1 MDELQTRLH
10 GVAEPLHD
18 LGTRVTERLLNGQ
31 GHEVLVNL
39 AHTEAPW
46 LIVVASVGKSGIDR
60 WLLGSVSER
69 TTEQAPCPTLV
80 VRDAAVLTQWAEG
93 RKPLKVFV
101 CFNFTKTSDAALRWV
116 RTLHA
121 MAPCDIVVGHVDWPV
136 EQYERLG
143 GSGPLPFDANSP
155 EVQRILEREV
165 RTRAQALLDG
175 VPFRLRV
182 ESDSG
187 RCDVR
192 LAAMAREEGAGLLV
206 TGTHQYRGFERFWH
220 ASISR
225 GLLQQAAINV
235 AVVPLMTDQ
244 ARGTNIAP
252 QARRVLVATDF
263 SDAANEAIPHAYALL
278 PNGGSVHLLH
288 VVPQLRMLSGAPH
301 DQDAP
306 PPVAENDEPL
316 WECAARL
323 RRLIPS
329 DAAER
334 GISTRV
340 EVLESH
346 DVAQAICRNAELIDA
361 DLICLGSHGRSG
373 LLETLLGSVSREVM
387 ARSRRKLLLVHPQP
401 K

>member
-1 MDELQTRLH
+1 MDDLQTRLH
-10 GVAEPLHD
+10 GVAEPLSKR
-18 LGTRVTERLLNGQ
+18 GARVTERLLTGP
-31 GHEVLVNL
+31 GDKVLVNL
-39 AHTEAPW
+39 AQTEAPQ
-46 LIVVASVGKSGIDR
+46 LIVVASAGKSGIDR

-69 TTEQAPCPTLV
+69 TAEQAPCPTLV
-80 VRDAAVLTQWAEG
+80 VRDAAVLTRWTEG
-93 RKPLKVFV
+93 RSPLKVFV
-101 CFNFTKTSDAALRWV
+101 CFNFTKTSDEAMRWV
-116 RTLHA
+116 RSLHA

-143 GSGPLPFDANSP
+143 GSGPLPMDANPP

-165 RTRAQALLDG
+165 RTRAQELLG
-175 VPFRLRV
+175 GIPFRLRV
-182 ESDSG
+182 EADSG
-187 RCDVR
+187 RSDVR

-225 GLLQQAAINV
+225 GLLQQAGINV
-235 AVVPLMTDQ
+235 AVVPLATSE

-252 QARRVLVATDF
+252 QVRRVLVATDF
-263 SDAANEAIPHAYALL
+263 SETANEAIPHAYALL
-278 PNGGSVHLLH
+278 PDGGTVHLLH
-288 VVPQLRMLSGAPH
+288 VVPQLRMLSGG
-301 DQDAP
+301 QQ
-306 PPVAENDEPL
+306 PVAGNDEPV

-334 GISTRV
+334 GIATRV

-346 DVAQAICRNAELIDA
+346 DVAQAICRNAECIDA
-361 DLICLGSHGRSG
+361 DLVCLGSHGRSG

-387 ARSRRKLLLVHPQP
+387 ARSRRKLLIVHPQAE
-401 K
+401 